1 VAAARRRRAGCE
13 FPGSP
18 AIPLSQATRLPLQL
32 RKLSGLPSA
41 FHLPFVIFLLI
52 LPAVFPRRFL
62 SSSLAPHLR
71 PVRPTGWKRPSV
83 TRPSRAAFTL
93 IELLCV
99 IGIILILIVLVAP
112 AFTSIKSAD
121 DLTSDA
127 YTMKGML
134 ESARTYAKANNT
146 YTWIGFAGSVGSTV
160 TGEVQVAIVASND
173 GTNLWSANGSL
184 LPASLTQV
192 DKMVT
197 LDNVHIGDIPPGN
210 GTSGTEFESRPP
222 VDSSHRISTAP
233 NTLYPFT
240 VRDTIFNKWIQFS
253 PRGEALVDGGALSIV
268 KYAEVGVL
276 PTHGTALAVTQNI
289 AAVQI
294 SGFGGDVRIYR
305 R

>member
-1 VAAARRRRAGCE
+1 M
-13 FPGSP
+13 
-18 AIPLSQATRLPLQL
+18 
-32 RKLSGLPSA
+32 
-41 FHLPFVIFLLI
+41 
-52 LPAVFPRRFL
+52 FPRRFL
-62 SSSLAPHLR
+62 SSSLLP
-71 PVRPTGWKRPSV
+71 PSSV
-83 TRPSRAAFTL
+83 TRRSRAAFTL

-99 IGIILILIVLVAP
+99 FVIVLILIVLVAP

-127 YTMKGML
+127 YTIKGML

-146 YTWIGFAGSVGSTV
+146 YTWIGFAGSIGSTV

-173 GTNLWSANGSL
+173 GTNLWSANGA
-184 LPASLTQV
+184 LPVASLTPV
-192 DKMVT
+192 GKMVT
-197 LDNVHIGDIPPGN
+197 LSNVHIGDAGPPSGD
-210 GTSGTEFESRPP
+210 GTEFESRPT
-222 VDSSHRISTAP
+222 VNVNYRISTAP

-240 VRDTIFNKWIQFS
+240 VQDTPFDKWIQFS
-253 PRGEALVDGGALSIV
+253 PRGEALVDGGGFSIV

-305 R
+305 Q